1 MPTLRE
7 FQSRRP
13 NRILYETITFYSPVF
28 GYIRL
33 VNNQIFPKTLGG
45 QVYTPCRMELT
56 ESQQSNTPI
65 LDSTVKFGR
74 LAQDDARFLPYTLAD
89 QSLRGSQPLMLALEY
104 LLDLPQQRFSLSEV
118 CDLLDV
124 PAIQRRFG
132 INSEAMPQLRL
143 WLTEAGARWG
153 LDAARSGS
161 RRWR

>member
-74 LAQDDARFLPYTLAD
+74 LAQDFK
-89 QSLRGSQPLMLALEY
+89 
-104 LLDLPQQRFSLSEV
+104 QQLKQWKAYSRITPISATYQQF
-118 CDLLDV
+118 
-124 PAIQRRFG
+124 
-132 INSEAMPQLRL
+132 
-143 WLTEAGARWG
+143 
-153 LDAARSGS
+153 DAADMSTAIKSWTLYVSDCSLDDKDVTRSLTRVNPLNRNVG
-161 RRWR
+161 RLYTVEEYPGLQNA

>member
-13 NRILYETITFYSPVF
+13 SRILYETITFYSPVF

-74 LAQDDARFLPYTLAD
+74 LAQDFK
-89 QSLRGSQPLMLALEY
+89 
-104 LLDLPQQRFSLSEV
+104 QQLKQWKAYSRITPISATYQQF
-118 CDLLDV
+118 
-124 PAIQRRFG
+124 
-132 INSEAMPQLRL
+132 
-143 WLTEAGARWG
+143 
-153 LDAARSGS
+153 DAADMTTAIKTWTLYVSDCSMDDKDVTCSLTRINPLNRNVG
-161 RRWR
+161 RLYTVEEYPGLQNA

>member
-74 LAQDDARFLPYTLAD
+74 LAQDFK
-89 QSLRGSQPLMLALEY
+89 
-104 LLDLPQQRFSLSEV
+104 QQLKQWKAYSRITPISAYQQF
-118 CDLLDV
+118 
-124 PAIQRRFG
+124 
-132 INSEAMPQLRL
+132 
-143 WLTEAGARWG
+143 
-153 LDAARSGS
+153 DAADMTTAIKSWTLYVSDCSMDDKDVTCSLTRVNPLNRNVG
-161 RRWR
+161 RLYTVEEYPGLQNA

>member
-74 LAQDDARFLPYTLAD
+74 LAQDFK
-89 QSLRGSQPLMLALEY
+89 
-104 LLDLPQQRFSLSEV
+104 QQLK
-118 CDLLDV
+118 
-124 PAIQRRFG
+124 
-132 INSEAMPQLRL
+132 QLKDYSRI
-143 WLTEAGARWG
+143 TPISATYQQF
-153 LDAARSGS
+153 DAADMSTAIKSWTLYVSDCSMDDKDVTCSLTRVNPLNRNVG
-161 RRWR
+161 RLYTVEEYPGLQNA